1 MSAQLVSLLI
11 APGGAFIL
19 MCGLAY
25 EWLDRKLVARFQNRV
40 GPRWFQP
47 AADVL
52 KLLTKE
58 EIVPSGASALIFNAL
73 PVVALASVL
82 TAALYVPV
90 AGLATAWSFNGDLI
104 VALYLLSLLSVC
116 VGLAG
121 VTTRDRF
128 AIEGASRV
136 FTQVFAYEA
145 PWLVALLGPA
155 VAASSWRIADIAA
168 YASSHWLVLS
178 QPIGFVVAIIGL
190 IGKLELAPLDA
201 PEAETELVSGPL
213 TEYSG
218 RGLALFRLAK
228 DASLVV
234 GLALI
239 AAFFL
244 GGAADI
250 VGWLVKT
257 AALLVI
263 IALVQALFA
272 RTRIDQT
279 VALWWRI
286 GVWLAVLQLLAI
298 AIWNQVQL

>member
-1 MSAQLVSLLI
+1 MTAQLVALLVV
-11 APGGAFIL
+11 PGGAFVL
-19 MCGLAY
+19 VCGLVY

-47 AADVL
+47 AADVV
-52 KLLTKE
+52 KLLAKE
-58 EIVPSGASALIFNAL
+58 EIVPSGANALILNAL
-73 PVVALASVL
+73 PLVALASVL
-82 TAALYVPV
+82 TAALYVPM
-90 AGLATAWSFNGDLI
+90 AGLSTAWSFNGDLI
-104 VALYLLSLLSVC
+104 VVLYLLSLVSVC

-128 AIEGASRV
+128 AIEGAGRV

-145 PWLVALLGPA
+145 PWLAALLGPA
-155 VAASSWRIADIAA
+155 VAASSWNIADVAA
-168 YASSHWLVLS
+168 HANGQWLVVT
-178 QPIGFVVAIIGL
+178 QPIGFIVAIVGL

-201 PEAETELVSGPL
+201 PEAETELVAGSL

-218 RGLALFRLAK
+218 RGLAMFRLAK
-228 DASLVV
+228 DATFVV

-250 VGWLVKT
+250 VSWLLKT
-257 AALLVI
+257 VALLVI

-298 AIWNQVQL
+298 GILHQVGL